1 MRDYY
6 EVLGVKRDAGAE
18 EIRRAYRRLAP
29 RFHPDIS
36 DDEPVVSATWHD
48 DVAIDF
54 PSASDVLDRMRAAF
68 FGRTHAASREADV
81 LLTRDEARDG
91 ADVPLV
97 VPVRLTCPVC
107 GGRGEVWST
116 PCETCFGAGDAV
128 FPHHVALQVPP
139 GVRDGAHFRIRVS
152 GRAAAATTIDVRIKI
167 A

>member
-6 EVLGVKRDAGAE
+6 EVLGVRRDAGAD
-18 EIRRAYRRLAP
+18 EIRRACRRLAP

-36 DDEPVVSATWHD
+36 DDEPVISATWHD

-68 FGRTHAASREADV
+68 FGRDRAAPREADV
-81 LLTRDEARDG
+81 VLTKDEARDG

-97 VPVRLTCPVC
+97 VPVRLTCPAC

-116 PCETCFGAGDAV
+116 PCETCFGAGDAI
-128 FPHHVALQVPP
+128 FPHHVMLQVPA
-139 GVRDGAHFRIRVS
+139 GVREGARFRVRVS
-152 GRAAAATTIDVRIKI
+152 GRRAAAMTIDVRIAI